1 MRTISWHRP
10 LLWLAAAMAVL
21 AVAVGIAAI
30 VDHRIVTGVDV
41 WIKPL
46 KFAISVGVY
55 AITLSLLIGM
65 LSRWRRAAWIAG
77 VIATVGLLIEMVII
91 VGVAATG
98 QTSHFNV
105 STPFHTTL
113 WAIMAF
119 SIVAVWGMTFIVG
132 LAFFRNRFGDAARNL
147 GVRAG
152 VLVAIIGMGLAFLM
166 TSPTASQ
173 LASFKGIAG
182 AHTVGIPDGGPGLPL
197 LGWSTVAGDLRIP
210 HFVGMHAL
218 QVIPLLV
225 LLFEVI
231 GRRWSPLSSVR
242 ARVRLTW
249 VVIVTYLATLGV
261 LTWQALSA
269 QSIVHPSGAILV
281 AGVTIAVGAV
291 VAALLVLIPGRGDR
305 MPASALPA

>member
-1 MRTISWHRP
+1 MKRISWHKP
-10 LLWLAAAMAVL
+10 LLWLAIAMAAL
-21 AVAVGIAAI
+21 TIAVAIAA
-30 VDHRIVTGVDV
+30 VFDHRIVTGVDV

-55 AITLSLLIGM
+55 SITLSLLIGM
-65 LSRWRRAAWIAG
+65 LSRWRRIAWVAG
-77 VIATVGLLIEMVII
+77 VVASVGLLVEMIII

-105 STPFHTTL
+105 STPFHTAL

-119 SIVAVWGMTFIVG
+119 SIVVVWGMTFVVG
-132 LAFFRNRFGDAARNL
+132 LAFFRNPFGDAGRNL
-147 GVRAG
+147 AVRAG
-152 VLVAIIGMGLAFLM
+152 VLVAIVGMGLAFLM

-210 HFVGMHAL
+210 HFIGMHAL
-218 QVIPLLV
+218 QVLPLFVLV
-225 LLFEVI
+225 LEMI
-231 GRRWSPLSSVR
+231 GRRWAPLARVQT
-242 ARVRLTW
+242 RVRL
-249 VVIVTYLATLGV
+249 VSVAIVTYLATLAV

-269 QSIVHPSGAILV
+269 QSIVHPAGPILL
-281 AGVTIAVGAV
+281 AGIGIAAGSIA
-291 VAALLVLIPGRGDR
+291 AALVVLVSARRPRQ
-305 MPASALPA
+305 PAALPA